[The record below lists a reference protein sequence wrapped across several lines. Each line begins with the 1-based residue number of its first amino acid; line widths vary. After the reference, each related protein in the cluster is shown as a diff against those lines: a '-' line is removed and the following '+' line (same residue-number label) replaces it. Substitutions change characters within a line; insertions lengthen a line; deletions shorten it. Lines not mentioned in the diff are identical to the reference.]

1 MDKVTLDRF
10 IEIYQSLNKNNV
22 QLLDDIYHP
31 DIQFTD
37 PLHTV
42 NGLESLHHYFENL
55 YANVL
60 SCQFSIKD
68 TESSNNKA
76 FIYWTMHYRHP
87 KLNNGNSIAVEGHSR
102 LVFEGDKIVN
112 HQDYFDVGA
121 LLYRHIPLLGTAIR
135 YIDKRTSA

>member
-10 IEIYQSLNKNNV
+10 IEIYQSLNKNNL

-31 DIQFTD
+31 SIQFID

-68 TESSNNKA
+68 TASSNNKA

-87 KLNNGNSIAVEGHSR
+87 KLNKTARVCPLSYDGYI
-102 LVFEGDKIVN
+102 
-112 HQDYFDVGA
+112 QDYSHDNFFIYVDRGD
-121 LLYRHIPLLGTAIR
+121 LF
-135 YIDKRTSA
+135 